1 MIKNLFRIGLSIGV
15 SFAILA
21 LLLKMFTTGL
31 PDGDRPSILSA
42 LQSTSVSFLLGFLGL
57 YFISLL
63 VRAYRY
69 HLLISLS
76 GEQNVPTMRQM
87 ILVTGVRNMVV
98 DMLPARLGE
107 LGYVGLLN
115 RGYGVKLQHC
125 VSSLSISIALDFI
138 ALFVVVIF
146 IVVKQLL
153 GDGIAG
159 WAIGALIVAAVLS
172 TIAIAGLFLITPWF
186 VNAIERRKPDWFSQ
200 EGVRAKLLILLK
212 DFNASLQAVLAS
224 GRASLVVIISVLI
237 RILKYVGFYLLF
249 QAVATQSFP
258 ELAELPVEHI
268 VSALIG
274 GEIGSSLPI
283 PAFMSFGV
291 YEAGSS
297 LVFQLLGVGEQ
308 AATFVTMLCVHIW
321 SQAIEYLLGGIF
333 IVTFLLLN
341 RRSRQYA
348 TANHES
354 FNEPIEGGSQ
364 LTASNSLSTPRKA
377 IMFVFASSVLMV
389 GGLFL
394 AYQMWAATKLGALSA
409 PSAGGIADNVE
420 DWRLLSQEH
429 VSKLDGFIV
438 FSSNRDGNH
447 DIFRRDLKT
456 FKLDKLTTHPNTE
469 TYPRISPDGK
479 RLVFSR
485 AHEVWVSQ
493 RNTVAWDIY
502 MLDLDTMKEIKVGS
516 NGTAPHWLNNS
527 EISYLRD
534 ATIVERV
541 NVDTLSSSVI
551 YQSGV
556 NNMMPSGAR
565 LQNPSYSSKTKQLVF
580 TARQNAIGSNTGHWG
595 TAIDSNGKHRAVLNG
610 CELSWNSAE
619 TRLYQVN
626 PGSPDGT
633 LHIVSVDPQTLE
645 HQTLINL
652 EGEFTHEYWPKD
664 SSNGEYMVFG
674 ASRSKKEHEHD
685 TQDYEIFLWKVGSDS
700 GKATRMTFHT
710 GNDNWPDV
718 FIR

>member
-1 MIKNLFRIGLSIGV
+1 MIKTIFRLGLSIGI

-21 LLLKMFTTGL
+21 LLLNMFTTGL
-31 PDGDRPSILSA
+31 PDGDRPTILSVLKA
-42 LQSTSVSFLLGFLGL
+42 TSLSFVVGFLGL
-57 YFISLL
+57 YFVSLF

-69 HLLISLS
+69 RVLISLT
-76 GEQNVPTMRQM
+76 GEPNVPSMRQM
-87 ILVTGVRNMVV
+87 ILVTGIRNMVV

-125 VSSLSISIALDFI
+125 VSSLSISIALDFL
-138 ALFVVVIF
+138 ALFVVVVF
-146 IVVKQLL
+146 IVVKQVL
-153 GDGIAG
+153 GEGLTG
-159 WAIGALIVAAVLS
+159 WAMGALIVAAILS
-172 TIAIAGLFLITPWF
+172 AVAILGLFLITPWF
-186 VNAIERRKPDWFSQ
+186 VKTVSAWRPEWFTQ
-200 EGVRAKLLILLK
+200 ENWRAKLLNLLQ
-212 DFNASLQAVLAS
+212 DFNLSLQTVLSS
-224 GRASLVVIISVLI
+224 GKARLVISISVLI
-237 RILKYVGFYLLF
+237 RILKYLGFYLLF
-249 QAVATQSFP
+249 QAVAINSFP

-268 VSALIG
+268 ISALIG

-291 YEAGSS
+291 YEAGSA
-297 LVFQLLGVGEQ
+297 LIFQLLGVGDQ
-308 AATFVTMLCVHIW
+308 AATFITMLCVHIW
-321 SQAIEYLLGGIF
+321 SQAIEYLLGGTF
-333 IVTFLLLN
+333 IVTFLFLN
-341 RRSRQYA
+341 RRSREYA
-348 TANHES
+348 AINQSSADKLISSPENYS
-354 FNEPIEGGSQ
+354 KPK
-364 LTASNSLSTPRKA
+364 KA
-377 IMFVFASSVLMV
+377 LMFVAASSVLMV

-409 PSAGGIADNVE
+409 PSSGGIADNVG
-420 DWRLLSQEH
+420 DWQQLSKEH
-429 VSKLDGFIV
+429 VATLDGFIV

-456 FKLDKLTTHPNTE
+456 FKLDKLTSHPNTE
-469 TYPRISPDGK
+469 TYPRISPNGK

-485 AHEVWVSQ
+485 AHQEWVSQ
-493 RNTVAWDIY
+493 RNTVAWDIFV
-502 MLDLDTMKEIKVGS
+502 LDLETMQETKVGS

-534 ATIVERV
+534 ARIVERV
-541 NVDTLSSSVI
+541 NVDTRSSSVV
-551 YQSGV
+551 YQSGD
-556 NNMMPSGAR
+556 NNMMPAKAR
-565 LQNPSYSSKTKQLVF
+565 LQNPSFNDRTKQLVF
-580 TARQNAIGSNTGHWG
+580 TARQNAIGSTDGHWG
-595 TAIDSNGKHRAVLNG
+595 TAIDTNGKHRPVLGG
-610 CELSWNSAE
+610 CELSWSSDE
-619 TRLYQVN
+619 TRLYQVAKN
-626 PGSPDGT
+626 GSDGT
-633 LHIVSVDPQTLE
+633 LHIVDVDPETLE

-700 GKATRMTFHT
+700 NKATRMTFHT